1 MSERREN
8 RMSILAVLFLS
19 FILIF
24 SSLSVPGRG
33 DPMSPMYVNEILSIE
48 KTPSVPPHGS
58 GTLVINM
65 TNPYE
70 NLTMENISFTIGIYG
85 FATITDGYTPLSE
98 IGQPPILINGSQRG
112 PEITLHFNSIKP
124 SVSQTLNIAVQMD
137 KKSPTGGLF
146 TQGSYFVRM
155 AMNFTL
161 GNRTYHLL
169 SRGFMSEEAKSFV
182 DGYKGFVNSTEL
194 QQFGFD
200 GIILD
205 TSFAVRVPIPVWP
218 FYALV
223 GLALLFTVGAVFS
236 YVEDNPGAFP
246 AIERRYLWL
255 KGKYRWFRYRRKG

>member
-8 RMSILAVLFLS
+8 RMRILAVLFLS

-33 DPMSPMYVNEILSIE
+33 DPMSPMYVNEILSVVT
-48 KTPSVPPHGS
+48 TPTVLPAGS

-70 NLTMENISFTIGIYG
+70 NISMENVSFVIGIYA
-85 FATITDGYTPLSE
+85 FATLDHYVPLEE
-98 IGQPPILINGSQRG
+98 IEHPPLLRNGSAEGTEIFLHWDSIEPGQNHTLHIDIEMQRG
-112 PEITLHFNSIKP
+112 
-124 SVSQTLNIAVQMD
+124 
-137 KKSPTGGLF
+137 SPTGSVF
-146 TQGSYFVRM
+146 NQGSYFLRLS
-155 AMNFTL
+155 MNFTL
-161 GNRTYHLL
+161 GNQTYLLL
-169 SRGFMSEEAKSFV
+169 SRGFMSDEAKSSLE
-182 DGYKGFVNSTEL
+182 GYHGFINSTEL
-194 QQFGFD
+194 EKFGFN
-200 GIILD
+200 GIIPD
-205 TSFAVRVPIPVWP
+205 TSFAVRVPIPKWP

-255 KGKYRWFRYRRKG
+255 KGKYRWMRSRRKG